1 MARNKRRGGV
11 SSQLPDLL
19 RQPSTFSEKCFRG
32 KVRGRRMSEALAFLH
47 PDESIFQ
54 GSKFQFPPDYVP
66 RALSVHEKLWCQ
78 RKLILTPFP
87 TPELLWQFPFE
98 NCGFYLFFFSLSFHA
113 VFSSCQATYL
123 FGFCLF
129 SDVSLRS
136 VIGFAGCEH
145 HSNFEPWEKST
156 NQRVQDAYL
165 RLYTARDT
173 KRYLVW
179 SAHHTYIPRANSIIC
194 SNKQTNHTS

>member
-66 RALSVHEKLWCQ
+66 GALSVHEKLWCQ

-87 TPELLWQFPFE
+87 TPELLRQIPFE
-98 NCGFYLFFFSLSFHA
+98 NCGFYFIFLPFFSCCVQLLPGYLSVWFLPVFRCESA
-113 VFSSCQATYL
+113 VCNRFRWL
-123 FGFCLF
+123 
-129 SDVSLRS
+129 
-136 VIGFAGCEH
+136 
-145 HSNFEPWEKST
+145 W
-156 NQRVQDAYL
+156 
-165 RLYTARDT
+165 
-173 KRYLVW
+173 
-179 SAHHTYIPRANSIIC
+179 
-194 SNKQTNHTS
+194 TSF

>member
-1 MARNKRRGGV
+1 MQEIKEGVGV

-32 KVRGRRMSEALAFLH
+32 KVRGRRMSETLAFLH

-87 TPELLWQFPFE
+87 TPELLRQFPFE
-98 NCGFYLFFFSLSFHA
+98 NCGF
-113 VFSSCQATYL
+113 VFSPFL
-123 FGFCLF
+123 FMQRAAPARLLICL
-129 SDVSLRS
+129 VSAC
-136 VIGFAGCEH
+136 F
-145 HSNFEPWEKST
+145 
-156 NQRVQDAYL
+156 QM
-165 RLYTARDT
+165 
-173 KRYLVW
+173 
-179 SAHHTYIPRANSIIC
+179 
-194 SNKQTNHTS
+194 